1 MLRQGS
7 LKRAGRS
14 ACFTETGIVCIRLS
28 AVCGR
33 LEK

>member
-7 LKRAGRS
+7 LKRAGRR
-14 ACFTETGIVCIRLS
+14 ACLAETDIVCIRLS